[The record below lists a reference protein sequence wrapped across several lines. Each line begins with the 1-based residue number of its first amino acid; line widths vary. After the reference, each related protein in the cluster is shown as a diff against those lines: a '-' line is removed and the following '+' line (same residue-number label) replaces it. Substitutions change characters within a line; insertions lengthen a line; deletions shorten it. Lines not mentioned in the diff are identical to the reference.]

1 MSAKKINEY
10 KFEKVWILVPCFNEG
25 KVVKNTLNELS
36 NFFNNILVVD
46 DGSTDNTYDILCS
59 MDVTIVRH
67 PINLGQGAAIDSGFK
82 YLLREDKSKCVITFD
97 ADGQHSIKDAVS
109 FAGEITSCKED
120 VILGSRFINNNSNV
134 PFLKKIALKLA
145 THISNLILGL
155 KLTDTHN
162 GMKAFKIKCLR
173 QINIQIDGYG
183 FESEL
188 ISKIK
193 SSGISYKE
201 MPTEIIYSDYSMKK
215 GQSLR
220 NGLRIIESLFL
231 LFFKK

>member
-1 MSAKKINEY
+1 MSSTEINKN

-25 KVVKNTLNELS
+25 KVIENTLKELS
-36 NFFNNILVVD
+36 NSFSNILVVD
-46 DGSTDNTYDILCS
+46 DGSTDNTYDILQS
-59 MDVTIVRH
+59 MDVSIVRH

-82 YLLREDKSKCVITFD
+82 YLLREDKSMCVITFD
-97 ADGQHSIKDAVS
+97 ADGQHSVKDAAS
-109 FAGEITSCKED
+109 FAKEIISCRED
-120 VILGSRFINNNSNV
+120 AILGSRFINNNSNV

-145 THISNLILGL
+145 IRISNLILGL
-155 KLTDTHN
+155 ELTDTHN
-162 GMKAFKIKCLR
+162 GMKAFKIECLK

-193 SSGISYKE
+193 SSGITFKE
-201 MPTEIIYSDYSMKK
+201 MPTEILYSDYSMKK

-231 LFFKK
+231 LFIKK

>member
-1 MSAKKINEY
+1 
-10 KFEKVWILVPCFNEG
+10 
-25 KVVKNTLNELS
+25 
-36 NFFNNILVVD
+36 
-46 DGSTDNTYDILCS
+46 
-59 MDVTIVRH
+59 
-67 PINLGQGAAIDSGFK
+67 
-82 YLLREDKSKCVITFD
+82 
-97 ADGQHSIKDAVS
+97 
-109 FAGEITSCKED
+109 
-120 VILGSRFINNNSNV
+120 
-134 PFLKKIALKLA
+134 
-145 THISNLILGL
+145 
-155 KLTDTHN
+155 
-162 GMKAFKIKCLR
+162 MKAFKIKCLR